1 MDADNGNAHSEPTE
15 HKIHSRRTS
24 RLAHRPY
31 DHSQAHARHHLRP
44 RHAGVTLESPANTSP
59 AADPAA
65 TQPATPDV
73 APSPVHPSVARATQR
88 VVVNRRANAAGIK
101 TSSRPRMDFTPKTA
115 APAPSTPR
123 HTPASVLK
131 QQAIAKALHDAP
143 SHHKQAPEH
152 HTPRPPRSRKAQ
164 LGRAL
169 SVASASLGILVLG
182 GYFTYLYMPNIS
194 VRVAAAQTGVDA
206 TYPSYRPTGYS
217 LDGPI
222 AYNNSEVKL
231 NFASNAGDQT
241 FAVTQASSRWDSS
254 AVLENYV
261 KPAAGNSYITT
272 RDNGL
277 TIYTYDGK
285 AAWVNNG
292 VFYTIDGSAHLP
304 DEQIRRIATSM

>member
-1 MDADNGNAHSEPTE
+1 
-15 HKIHSRRTS
+15 
-24 RLAHRPY
+24 
-31 DHSQAHARHHLRP
+31 
-44 RHAGVTLESPANTSP
+44 
-59 AADPAA
+59 
-65 TQPATPDV
+65 
-73 APSPVHPSVARATQR
+73 
-88 VVVNRRANAAGIK
+88 
-101 TSSRPRMDFTPKTA
+101 MDFTPKAA

-152 HTPRPPRSRKAQ
+152 HAPRPPRSRKAQ

-241 FAVTQASSRWDSS
+241 FAVTQANSHWDSS